1 MTDTFYHKE
10 TGFFYLNPTTE
21 KVVDKQSSRP
31 VSKIEC
37 KGVCIQ
43 GQVIE
48 FPWDNDNFSL
58 CLDSFPSHLSK
69 EQNRPANAS
78 PLRNQWISD
87 PPDMQEEQVE
97 KRLKYNTLTTEYY
110 SKPLPSKPE
119 KNAVI
124 MGDAF
129 PYYNDDRMAM
139 MDQKSD
145 TRIQHIS
152 PLTNASF
159 LDDESD
165 ILSRSSSI
173 RSGPIKK
180 VSRVSS
186 VATHHKMYNLGPA
199 AEESQIS
206 VESSTLENWRVGKS
220 PAATTTTTT
229 EDRHSPIL
237 VSRPEPPHRERSNS
251 STASFDSGEFYTP
264 PRSVNSARSYYS
276 VAVPEKHY
284 YANSV
289 QEKPRTYS
297 QHFQPHFSMNRRK
310 KSDGPKFSKGLF
322 SKLVKNIKH
331 HFTNKS

>member
-10 TGFFYLNPTTE
+10 SGYFYLNPTTE
-21 KVVDKQSSRP
+21 KVANKQSSRP

-37 KGVCIQ
+37 KGVYIQ

-69 EQNRPANAS
+69 EHNRPANAS
-78 PLRNQWISD
+78 PLRSQWISD
-87 PPDMQEEQVE
+87 PPVMQEEQEVE
-97 KRLKYNTLTTEYY
+97 KRIKHNTLITEYY
-110 SKPLPSKPE
+110 SKPLPSKPK

-129 PYYNDDRMAM
+129 PYYNDDRIAM
-139 MDQKSD
+139 MDQKSGN
-145 TRIQHIS
+145 RVQHIS

-165 ILSRSSSI
+165 ILSRSTSI
-173 RSGPIKK
+173 RSGPTKK
-180 VSRVSS
+180 ASCASS
-186 VATHHKMYNLGPA
+186 VAMHHKMYHLGPA

-206 VESSTLENWRVGKS
+206 VESSALESWRVSNS
-220 PAATTTTTT
+220 PATTTT

-237 VSRPEPPHRERSNS
+237 VSHSAPPHRERSNS

-284 YANSV
+284 YASSV

-310 KSDGPKFSKGLF
+310 KSVKPKFSNGLF

-331 HFTNKS
+331 HFTNKP